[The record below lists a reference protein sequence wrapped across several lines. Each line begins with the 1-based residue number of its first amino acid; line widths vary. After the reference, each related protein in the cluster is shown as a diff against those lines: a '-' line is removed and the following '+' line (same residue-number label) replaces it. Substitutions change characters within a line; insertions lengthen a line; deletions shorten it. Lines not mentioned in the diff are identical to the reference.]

1 MTIAA
6 TTDRIQQRPCDSC
19 GSVLEHRENIAIVHG
34 VERRWWSPDRHAAP
48 CGFACIGGGVKPAQ
62 LRANEVHGR
71 QSRCPKCGPLRVLP
85 EVVEEMRAR
94 ANAATAW
101 MVSDP
106 PSSTNDELRA
116 AWCCTDAHL
125 DRVAADLLRA
135 LDEIDK
141 LRAERDDAR
150 KALADARE
158 QVACLDMALALA
170 EEQRRDTTG
179 SP

>member
-34 VERRWWSPDRHAAP
+34 VERRWWSPDRHAAQ

-85 EVVEEMRAR
+85 EVVEEMRER
-94 ANAATAW
+94 AG
-101 MVSDP
+101 VLLY
-106 PSSTNDELRA
+106 SSNETVKRLA
-116 AWCCTDAHL
+116 S
-125 DRVAADLLRA
+125 DLLRA

-141 LRAERDDAR
+141 LRAELGDAR
-150 KALADARE
+150 KALDAAGE
-158 QVACLDMALALA
+158 HATSTEMMLALA
-170 EEQRRDTTG
+170 EEKAREATG